1 MCVLYE
7 GYSWL
12 LFMVFSKKI
21 EKYASDSLT
30 KWHTVT
36 TEGIL
41 TILHFQS
48 AETHEAA
55 VET

>member
-30 KWHTVT
+30 KWRTVT

-41 TILHFQS
+41 AILRFQS